1 MAELAFAY
9 IAGLITLINPCV
21 VPLLPIVLAGS
32 IGRNPLGP
40 LAMAAGLAVS
50 FTVFG
55 FVAYAF
61 AQGLG
66 LQQEDIARG
75 GALVM
80 VGFGAVLLVPQAQAA
95 FSRAAAGLAGGGN
108 RAIDAVEDR
117 GLAGQAAGGA
127 LLGLVWS
134 PCIGPTL
141 GGAIALASQGESLGR
156 AFAVMAAFSA
166 GAGTIVLGL
175 AYGARE
181 IVARRQA
188 TLMRISKYAKP
199 VMGVALIAVGLGI
212 WFHFD
217 RVIESWAVQ
226 TLPAWFTD
234 LSVSF

>member
-9 IAGLITLINPCV
+9 IAGLLTLINPCV
-21 VPLLPIVLAGS
+21 IPLLPIVLAGS
-32 IGRNPLGP
+32 IGRNRFGP

-55 FVAYAF
+55 FAAYAF
-61 AQGLG
+61 AQGFG
-66 LQQEDIARG
+66 LQTEDIARI

-80 VGFGAVLLVPQAQAA
+80 IGFGAVLLVPRAQETLA
-95 FSRAAAGLAGGGN
+95 RAAAGVAGGSS

-117 GLAGQAAGGA
+117 GLAGQAAAGA
-127 LLGLVWS
+127 LMGLVWS

-141 GGAIALASQGESLGR
+141 GGAIALASLGESLGR

-166 GAGTIVLGL
+166 GAGTIVIGL

-181 IVARRQA
+181 IVARRHA
-188 TLMRISKYAKP
+188 ALVRVSKYAKP
-199 VMGVALIAVGLGI
+199 VMGIALIAVGLGI
-212 WFHFD
+212 WFHLD
-217 RVIESWAVQ
+217 RLIELWALE

-234 LSVSF
+234 LSVRF